1 MDGKFIA
8 YYRVSTQKQGRSG
21 LGLDAQ
27 RAMVEQYLNG
37 GTWELVEE
45 FIEVRSGK
53 KRRPE
58 LEKALAACKKS
69 GATLLVAKLD
79 RLSRKALLI
88 EQILDSKIPFVLVEM
103 PDADPFMIR
112 ILAAVAQRE
121 GEEISKRTTAA
132 LAIAKTRGTKLG
144 RGEENKADALT
155 FAYSMAPVIAELK
168 EQGFRILRTIC
179 DELNRRGIPTFH
191 GYGQWHIPTVHKLL
205 KQIATL

>member
-1 MDGKFIA
+1 MEGKFVA
-8 YYRVSTQKQGRSG
+8 YFRVSTQRQGRSG

-27 RAMVEQYLNG
+27 RAMVQDYLNG
-37 GTWELVEE
+37 GNWELIDE

-103 PDADPFMIR
+103 PEADPFMIR

-132 LAIAKTRGTKLG
+132 LAVAKARGTKLG
-144 RGEENKADALT
+144 RGQENKADALA
-155 FAYSMAPVIAELK
+155 FVQSMAPVIAELK
-168 EQGFRILRTIC
+168 QQGFCILRTLC
-179 DELNRRGIPTFH
+179 EELNRRALPTFH

-205 KQIATL
+205 KQIETL

>member
-1 MDGKFIA
+1 
-8 YYRVSTQKQGRSG
+8 
-21 LGLDAQ
+21 
-27 RAMVEQYLNG
+27 MVQDYLNG
-37 GTWELVEE
+37 GNWELIDE

-103 PDADPFMIR
+103 PEADPFMIR

-132 LAIAKTRGTKLG
+132 LAVAKARGTKLG
-144 RGEENKADALT
+144 RGQENKADALA
-155 FAYSMAPVIAELK
+155 FVQSMAPVIAELK
-168 EQGFRILRTIC
+168 QQGFCILRTLC
-179 DELNRRGIPTFH
+179 EELNRRALPTFH

-205 KQIATL
+205 KQIETL

>member
-1 MDGKFIA
+1 MNGKFVS

-37 GTWELVEE
+37 GQWELVDE
-45 FIEVRSGK
+45 FIEVRSGR

-58 LEKALAACKKS
+58 LEKALAACKKT

-103 PDADPFMIR
+103 PNADHFTIR
-112 ILAAVAQRE
+112 IHAAVAQKE
-121 GEEISKRTTAA
+121 AEDISKRTSAA
-132 LAIAKTRGTKLG
+132 LAQAKARGTKLG
-144 RGEENKADALT
+144 RGSENKADALA
-155 FAYSMAPVIAELK
+155 FAQRMAPILADIK
-168 EQGFRILRTIC
+168 AQGFRVLRTIC
-179 DELNRRGIPTFH
+179 EELNRRAIPTFH
-191 GYGQWHIPTVHKLL
+191 GYGQWHIPTVHKLI
-205 KQIATL
+205 KQIETL